1 MYETTDKSGY
11 TVKTKTILDVE
22 DACSFL
28 KL

>member
-11 TVKTKTILDVE
+11 TIKTKTILDVE
-22 DACSFL
+22 GACPFL